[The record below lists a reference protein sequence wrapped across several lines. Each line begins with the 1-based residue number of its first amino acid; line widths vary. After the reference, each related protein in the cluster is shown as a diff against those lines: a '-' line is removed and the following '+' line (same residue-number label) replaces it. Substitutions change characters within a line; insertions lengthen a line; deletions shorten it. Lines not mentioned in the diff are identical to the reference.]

1 MVDARRILLVGLSS
15 VLVLASAGA
24 LFAQQAEEP
33 SPNTVK
39 AREAP
44 KAERGPA
51 EVEAK
56 PATEAAK
63 APDAS
68 DLPASKREVEPPGPF
83 RIPDDLPESS
93 KAVPFP
99 NPARFV
105 VIDLHSEVSLGMA
118 SFVERV
124 IGRLSPG
131 DILVL
136 DIKTFG
142 GRVDAAVRI
151 RDALLDARSQHGA
164 WTLAYVHPRAIS
176 AGALI
181 TFATDIIVVSPGAT
195 MGAATPVTIQSGEM
209 KPTDEKVVSYMR
221 KEMRATAEARGR
233 NGDIA
238 EAMVD
243 RDREVDGLNDKGKL
257 LTLDGT
263 QALSWK
269 IASFEAIDLPTL
281 IEKLGYGP
289 DSGRT
294 YSVKKVNWSWA
305 EKLAGWLSGSMLSG
319 LLMTIGMLGIMI
331 GLYTGGN
338 PIPLA
343 VGGICLALFFFGH
356 HVVDLVGIE
365 ELLLFVLGAGL
376 IVFELLIPGHVLP
389 GVAGVLLIVA
399 SLIMGLV
406 DLDTVP
412 LSVQWEEG
420 WISRALA
427 TVFGSILATA
437 VLTYA
442 AFRMLPESKYVRKLL
457 LPTAIQGRSTDG
469 TEEEL
474 AGLVGEVGEAVSHLR
489 PSGKVKVA
497 GRRYDAVAERG
508 YVEAGQP
515 VKVLRTRGFSIVVT
529 ALKEDVS

>member
-1 MVDARRILLVGLSS
+1 MMLDSRRIVLVGLSS
-15 VLVLASAGA
+15 VLVLASGSA
-24 LFAQQAEEP
+24 LFAQKAEEP
-33 SPNTVK
+33 APERVK
-39 AREAP
+39 AP
-44 KAERGPA
+44 
-51 EVEAK
+51 
-56 PATEAAK
+56 EAAK
-63 APDAS
+63 AEPVAEKATPGADSAKPDAPPG
-68 DLPASKREVEPPGPF
+68 DLPASKRAVEPPGPF
-83 RIPDDLPESS
+83 RIPDDLPEASRGE
-93 KAVPFP
+93 PFP

-105 VIDLHSEVSLGMA
+105 VIELHSEVSLGMA

-124 IGRLSPG
+124 VGNLSRG

-151 RDALLDARSQHGA
+151 RDALLNARSEHGA
-164 WTLAYVHPRAIS
+164 WTLAYIHPRAIS

-181 TFATDIIVVSPGAT
+181 AFANDIIAVAPGAT
-195 MGAATPVTIQSGEM
+195 MGAATPVTVESGEM

-263 QALSWK
+263 QALEWK
-269 IASFEAIDLPTL
+269 IASFEAINLQAVID
-281 IEKLGYGP
+281 KLGYGP

-294 YSVKKVNWSWA
+294 YTIKRVDWSWA
-305 EKLAGWLSGSMLSG
+305 ETLAGWLSGSMLSG

-338 PIPLA
+338 PVPLV
-343 VGGICLALFFFGH
+343 VGGVCLALFFFGH

-365 ELLLFVLGAGL
+365 ELLVFVVGAGL
-376 IVFELLIPGHVLP
+376 IIFELLVPGHVLP
-389 GVAGVLLIVA
+389 GVFGVILIVA

-406 DLDTVP
+406 ELDTVP
-412 LSVQWEEG
+412 FAIQWREG
-420 WISRALA
+420 WITRALA

-442 AFRMLPESKYVRKLL
+442 AFRMLPESQYVRKLL
-457 LPTAIQGRSTDG
+457 LPTAIKGRSTDK
-469 TEEEL
+469 TEPEL
-474 AGLVGEVGEAVSHLR
+474 AALVGEVGEAVTHLR
-489 PSGKVKVA
+489 PSGKVKIA
-497 GRRYDAVAERG
+497 GRRYDAVAEYG
-508 YVEAGQP
+508 YVEAGKP
-515 VKVLRTRGFSIVVT
+515 VKVLRTKAFSIVVT
-529 ALKEDVS
+529 ALKEDAS